1 MQLKRRKRLI
11 GYNGREE
18 TSDWPQLSEEVQV
31 NPGGSHA
38 SRNIMWACVVL
49 PGVYIYDSRAAGN
62 L

>member
-31 NPGGSHA
+31 NPGGSLA
-38 SRNIMWACVVL
+38 ENVLRAFISQKVLRFSRL
-49 PGVYIYDSRAAGN
+49 PLYK
-62 L
+62 